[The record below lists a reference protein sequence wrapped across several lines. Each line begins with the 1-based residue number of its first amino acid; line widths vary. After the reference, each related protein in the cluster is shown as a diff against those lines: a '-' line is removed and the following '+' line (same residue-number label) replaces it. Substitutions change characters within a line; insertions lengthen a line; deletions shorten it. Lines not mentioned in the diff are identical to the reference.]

1 MVQERPTRERL
12 LEAAIDAIEAAGEVS
27 VRVDRIAAAAGVT
40 KPMIYAHFRERD
52 GLIVAAQAERY
63 RRALAFGL
71 SEMAAAVDRCTS
83 ADDYAALMR
92 GWVRSFADADGMRR
106 RAMRIEVLGSAVARP
121 ALREAIRAVTAEH
134 VASLAATI
142 SSAQQR
148 GWVTQRFTAATFA
161 AWWTGLVL
169 SRHTIETHPDT
180 YDLDEWDAMTSM
192 ILQFVSTSGD
202 WPEPTQA
209 P

>member
-1 MVQERPTRERL
+1 MVRERPTRERL
-12 LEAAIDAIEAAGEVS
+12 LEAAIDAIEAGGEVS

-40 KPMIYAHFRERD
+40 KPMIYAHFVERD

-71 SEMAAAVDRCTS
+71 SEMAAAVDRCGS
-83 ADDYAALMR
+83 AEDYAALMR
-92 GWVRSFADADGMRR
+92 SWVRSFADADGMRR
-106 RAMRIEVLGSAVARP
+106 RAMRVEVLGSAVSRP
-121 ALREAIRAVTAEH
+121 GLRAAIRDVTAAH
-134 VASLAATI
+134 VAQLAATI
-142 SSAQQR
+142 TTAQQR
-148 GWVTQRFTAATFA
+148 GWVTTQFSAATFA

-169 SRHTIETHPDT
+169 SRHTVETHPDD
-180 YDLDEWDAMTSM
+180 YDLDAWDALTAT